1 MCFEEESTQEEAVEP
16 VEEDT
21 RQMSDRLDCQ
31 IRLQGESLERDW
43 LCDTEGKTSLGS
55 RLKEEFHQK
64 WCKWQTVNY
73 S

>member
-16 VEEDT
+16 VEEGT

-43 LCDTEGKTSLGS
+43 LCDTEGKTRGENQGQVKGRISS
-55 RLKEEFHQK
+55 KIVK
-64 WCKWQTVNY
+64 TTY